1 MAQEDWKIG
10 LLGGL
15 DGEGTRAQLNSDIK
29 ALSKSLDKL
38 KIYAE
43 LDPNDAK
50 QLKQQIKT
58 LRVELGN
65 VTISDAAIN
74 NLVKSV
80 NDKLKGIKL
89 PTTSTPSV
97 KSDVSAYDLAYKELK
112 KLYDLRIEYEKLG
125 RNKSTDYY
133 YPKAIK
139 EQEEKYKQA
148 RAKTSEPDTYN
159 LERRLELER
168 EELVLIDKLAQTK
181 ERANKKIRTDI
192 DSGAYDAKYSDLIAK
207 ANQWTNANGQARI
220 SLENLNK
227 AYHDFANA
235 KDGDDKIAAAKKL
248 DLAINETTNSVR
260 KMNAEYAK
268 DSKISS
274 LNQKVQEFYDK
285 NTKSHRKYG
294 NQLKSILSQTASGAI
309 LTKEQLQRL
318 ETEFVK
324 IINAARQGGQLGLSF
339 FDKIKQ
345 SAQSFSMWFGTTN
358 ILMKALSI
366 GKDVVK
372 NVKEIDSAM
381 TNLYK
386 VTEETD
392 SRYDRFLE
400 SASKKAKELG
410 RSVSS
415 LVEQTAEWAKRG
427 YSIDDAEK
435 LAETSSIY
443 ANVGEVDDTTAVSD
457 ITTALKAF
465 NIEAQNS
472 IDVVDKL
479 NALGNK
485 YATSSADLGEGLKKS
500 ASALALAG
508 NDINQSL
515 AMITGGTEITQDAS
529 EMGNAIKVLSMR
541 LRGQKGKL
549 EELGEESEGI
559 ESISKIQTQILNLT
573 KGSVNI
579 FKDDGSFKSTY
590 EIIKGIAK
598 VWEDISKTDQ
608 AALLEIVAGKQR
620 GNQIAALI
628 QSFQSGQAEKAYA
641 DAVNSEGSAMQEQ
654 ERWLESIEAKTQQ
667 FEASWQSLSNT
678 FLDSDIVK
686 DFVDFGTGAVNILE
700 SIIDKVGGL
709 NAVIG
714 GVGLFAG
721 IKGIGSVKSSLPEIM
736 ATIPQIKDIA
746 SAAYVGTN
754 GTFDSATLDKCTMSL
769 QGLSKA
775 QADTAMTAA
784 GLEAAQKRQVVA
796 ALEAASS
803 SATLTTQ
810 QMLEAVAT
818 QTGSTADAEALLRKA
833 GLITGNE
840 LEANSLKKVTADE
853 IEKAVANGTLSAS
866 DGLVIKSALG
876 ITGAN
881 AGETAS
887 FGLLTKAIWANVKA
901 MAVWLT
907 TNPVGWLI
915 LAAGATAAVVGAIDL
930 FTTTIEENNQKIE
943 EATTKIDEYQQ
954 AIDEINDKER
964 EATDTYK
971 EYASLMS
978 KSNAYG
984 LNAQEK
990 ERLLSLSEKLVN
1002 SYGLE
1007 TEGIDSVTGA
1017 YIVGTDAINNYV
1029 DALREERIEKERDQK
1044 DERSDRI
1051 DANVDNLEK
1060 YKKDYDAYKATN
1072 ERTAEAKKILADLE
1086 NEYSGAQDIID
1097 EYSQKLSKNGLSQDE
1112 RLGISESFRNQ
1123 LQARLNDMGVN
1134 DSWDVA
1140 SRIIS
1145 AVVDSGLQDISASEM
1160 AKLKNKMS
1168 GAINSVVKDVLADI
1182 RVDNYDMLDQ
1192 NGESLLNQLL
1202 TPYLTNINW
1211 EEFDKSDFE
1220 SKVKE
1225 FIAGYGETLS
1235 KVSTELSKY
1244 QAGASNGEL
1253 DLSGYTDFYQQ
1264 LQNQASLLKQMLN
1277 QGVIDE
1283 NSFNEQTAQIAS
1295 QIQGNIGLAMA
1306 DISSKFKAGE
1316 ESAKA
1321 SFVAVANQF
1330 ISLEN
1335 QFRDG
1340 SITSAQY
1347 LDQLN
1352 DAISNLDVSGAFANN
1367 TEAASEFFATLG
1379 TQSANVLS
1387 DTIAQFEAG
1396 KISVAEYGDR
1406 FAEWAETAKESAQKA
1421 LEFAE
1426 ANQASDEEIQQLKEN
1441 LEEQNKVVEES
1452 VGKWE
1457 ELKGINTYLDENAA
1471 ALNSFT
1477 STASDGYANYVS
1489 GLYSEFT
1496 KLGDNAQQSIIAN
1509 MQKME
1514 GMAGVTAENLQQ
1526 SMMGSLGVTT
1536 ALAAATAETTNQVF
1550 QNLATSG
1557 ADFLDALG
1565 TAIIGFDYT
1574 INFDISDQQK
1584 NANISIGDFNLP
1596 INIPAGITFK
1606 GSGGDTL
1613 KAAVEKLQGFTA
1625 NVRAG
1630 AAAGLFNASDY
1641 GKSYQSQGNN
1651 GGSSGGGK
1659 SSGGGGGG
1667 KSSGGGNGSNSGK
1680 SKEDDAK
1687 KAEEERIKK
1696 ELEQLKAGLEMRKE
1710 LLEKYKEAVDLTDF
1724 GLDLAEENDF
1734 ALRTDL
1740 LNSKMAQLTSYG
1752 QAMRKEFDR
1761 VASIIPKTADQADAL
1776 ASHLESLG
1784 NDMRSN
1790 IKDLRET
1797 QVAMQQLKIDS
1808 ITSVSDYYMKDLES
1822 ELSNIEKRMDLLN
1835 KDNKE
1840 DYQYTNQILQMET
1853 LLPTRSSTINSRN
1866 KRRGADKDVIKAEQ
1880 ATQDTLNDMFEEQIK
1895 KNENLREDER
1905 QALLADMETMRQ
1917 DIIVKLQLSE
1927 QDYTVHTETVKGVTD
1942 QFAEYVTNTVNNMK
1956 LEIPEPDA
1964 TRFTN
1969 AATKIKNALKE
1980 IGVMIEGT
1988 PGAYASGTPGGNAQ
2002 ASHLGIAG
2010 ENYKPE
2016 VLIDKKTGKA
2026 TYIDSPTLID
2036 TRKTDVVGEK
2046 QTADL
2051 PQFADGTF
2059 DTEKMYEGLENITKN
2074 IKGYGAVKEAKTY
2087 LGVPYVWGG
2096 TSRDGVDCSGLTYL
2110 SWLAMGVNLG
2120 RTTYAQYPNTSRVSA
2135 DKLKPGDLVFSEFGA
2150 NGKEGPGHVGMYIG
2164 KGLTIEAPN
2173 SQSVVKISPLSKWT
2187 GYGHPTY
2194 AEGTPNGN
2202 KKATKIGIAGENFNP
2217 EILID
2222 KATGEM
2228 RLIAWPTAIDVTKT
2242 DVVGEKQTEKL
2253 PKFASGTVTRNVTSK
2268 TGVTA
2273 ADIDALISKYCGS
2286 DSVLKVG
2293 MGKYFIEAQE
2303 SSGIDALVLFSIAS
2317 HESAYGTSKIA
2328 KMKSNLFGYGAVD
2341 TDPMN
2346 KAYNYGSGDSADN
2359 VRNGILDISNKI
2371 GQWYVK
2377 NRGQDS
2383 LYKIEHDPDG
2393 TGYRYASDTQ
2403 WDSKVAGHFD
2413 KFMTDLQG
2421 GLAQNTDALN
2431 ANTEAVKESD
2441 PVKQKVEDIQKYV
2454 NDSAL
2459 NIDKVVNSSRLEK
2472 IKIYNDENLSDREK
2486 QYKMFDVY
2494 KPAALEGSKVAA
2506 DAYAELVNQFSEWLA
2521 ETEADPSK
2529 FSQEIYDGYMDAL
2542 DDIKDKAEDIEDG
2555 LSSVREKIVS
2565 YMDEDLEAIDKFI
2578 EDRDYYDDWKKYDE
2592 KKTDAIQR
2600 QIDIIQEQLN
2610 AGHLTQS
2617 EFDERNRDYQKSYR
2631 DAQADEL
2638 DKRLSDLGQ
2647 YIEDRN
2653 FYDDWSLYGDKEVKA
2668 YKRAL
2673 KEIKAAYDDG
2683 ALSVD
2688 EYNDKVKE
2696 WSQNIY
2702 TALQTELTNELN
2714 LQLSKIGSMKTLLQ
2728 KQYDIENN
2736 IASERHEINKELE
2749 KSKTMYEWLDEDT
2762 RNLLFNQEDYNA
2774 LNEEL
2779 NSIQKESARLMSKY
2793 NSEISS
2799 ANESEIDGINS
2810 KYQAQYDILMKN
2822 YEIKKADLEVLKK
2835 QQQLNNVLKE
2845 RNVRMFIDG
2854 QWQWVANT
2862 QDVINAKNELA
2873 DAEFQKQQSETSLI
2887 QTQQMGELSAAEATL
2902 NTAINKSGK
2911 SILEFK
2917 NSTDDMTSALDSLSV
2932 RGLPS
2937 FSKTLSNASSAI
2949 DGFVHDIQNS
2959 KIETGIST
2967 SGYLDFSAEMRGS
2980 EYTNKGRIY
2989 LNNERNKVADEN
3001 DRYPLIDPSSDN
3013 PIGDARDA
3021 RDFMQIIFN
3030 ELERGTIKGVLNAN
3044 QSRNAKIDANNIDA
3058 PKYSNEDIQKAFEN
3072 GFMGFV
3078 FEALDK
3084 GDLDSAI
3091 NANKRRNEKID
3102 HLRLDTHK
3110 YSDEDIQTIFENGF
3124 MGLVSSAIGEG
3135 NLTRALKA
3143 NELRDSWIDY
3153 TNSDTVKYTE
3163 DAVKKLYDLMRQGN
3177 EAKAAENVGITK
3189 ASESVGELNE
3199 KVEYACGYADK
3210 IGTEGLPVLSE
3221 NLSSAST
3228 AVAEFAT
3235 AVQAAKTK
3243 ISSSASGGAK
3253 KGTVSNP
3260 NKYRYDN
3267 KTVGN
3272 LQYASGTRSAYKGTA
3287 WVGESEP
3294 EILVSK
3300 YGNLVP
3306 IEQPTLMNMLG
3317 GETIFN
3323 SAQMDGVKALWDAVN
3338 TIGND
3343 FNIPLKGNST
3353 SVDNSNCNNV
3363 YINGMKVDSGS
3374 QNGRDL
3380 LNALRRYT
3388 GNH

>member
-1 MAQEDWKIG
+1 M
-10 LLGGL
+10 
-15 DGEGTRAQLNSDIK
+15 
-29 ALSKSLDKL
+29 
-38 KIYAE
+38 
-43 LDPNDAK
+43 
-50 QLKQQIKT
+50 
-58 LRVELGN
+58 
-65 VTISDAAIN
+65 
-74 NLVKSV
+74 
-80 NDKLKGIKL
+80 
-89 PTTSTPSV
+89 
-97 KSDVSAYDLAYKELK
+97 
-112 KLYDLRIEYEKLG
+112 
-125 RNKSTDYY
+125 
-133 YPKAIK
+133 
-139 EQEEKYKQA
+139 
-148 RAKTSEPDTYN
+148 
-159 LERRLELER
+159 
-168 EELVLIDKLAQTK
+168 
-181 ERANKKIRTDI
+181 
-192 DSGAYDAKYSDLIAK
+192 
-207 ANQWTNANGQARI
+207 
-220 SLENLNK
+220 
-227 AYHDFANA
+227 
-235 KDGDDKIAAAKKL
+235 
-248 DLAINETTNSVR
+248 
-260 KMNAEYAK
+260 
-268 DSKISS
+268 
-274 LNQKVQEFYDK
+274 
-285 NTKSHRKYG
+285 
-294 NQLKSILSQTASGAI
+294 
-309 LTKEQLQRL
+309 
-318 ETEFVK
+318 
-324 IINAARQGGQLGLSF
+324 
-339 FDKIKQ
+339 
-345 SAQSFSMWFGTTN
+345 
-358 ILMKALSI
+358 
-366 GKDVVK
+366 
-372 NVKEIDSAM
+372 
-381 TNLYK
+381 
-386 VTEETD
+386 
-392 SRYDRFLE
+392 
-400 SASKKAKELG
+400 
-410 RSVSS
+410 
-415 LVEQTAEWAKRG
+415 
-427 YSIDDAEK
+427 
-435 LAETSSIY
+435 
-443 ANVGEVDDTTAVSD
+443 
-457 ITTALKAF
+457 
-465 NIEAQNS
+465 
-472 IDVVDKL
+472 
-479 NALGNK
+479 
-485 YATSSADLGEGLKKS
+485 
-500 ASALALAG
+500 
-508 NDINQSL
+508 
-515 AMITGGTEITQDAS
+515 
-529 EMGNAIKVLSMR
+529 
-541 LRGQKGKL
+541 
-549 EELGEESEGI
+549 
-559 ESISKIQTQILNLT
+559 
-573 KGSVNI
+573 
-579 FKDDGSFKSTY
+579 
-590 EIIKGIAK
+590 
-598 VWEDISKTDQ
+598 
-608 AALLEIVAGKQR
+608 KQR

-667 FEASWQSLSNT
+667 FEASWQSLSKT

-714 GVGLFAG
+714 GAGLFAG

-746 SAAYVGTN
+746 SSADLDADGL
-754 GTFDSATLDKCTMSL
+754 FDDGALDKYVMSL

-818 QTGSTADAEALLRKA
+818 QTGSAADAEALLRKA

-915 LAAGATAAVVGAIDL
+915 LAAGATAAVVGVIDL

-984 LNAQEK
+984 LNTQEK

-1002 SYGLE
+1002 TYGLE
-1007 TEGIDSVTGA
+1007 TEGVDSVTGA

-1029 DALREERIEKERDQK
+1029 DALRAERIEKEKDQA
-1044 DERSDRI
+1044 DERKKRI

-1060 YKKDYDAYKATN
+1060 FQKDYNALKAAS
-1072 ERTAEAKKILADLE
+1072 EHYAEFQ
-1086 NEYSGAQDIID
+1086 SIID
-1097 EYSQKLSKNGLSQDE
+1097 EYNENISQAGLTQDQKQGLATDFNT
-1112 RLGISESFRNQ
+1112 RLINKAASLGLE
-1123 LQARLNDMGVN
+1123 
-1134 DSWDVA
+1134 DSVTVA
-1140 SRIIS
+1140 SKIFKDVMGTENIDTES
-1145 AVVDSGLQDISASEM
+1145 A
-1160 AKLKNKMS
+1160 KFKNKMS

-1264 LQNQASLLKQMLN
+1264 LQNQVSLLKQMLN
-1277 QGVIDE
+1277 QGVIDG

-1306 DISSKFKAGE
+1306 DISSKFKEGE

-1352 DAISNLDVSGAFANN
+1352 DAISNLDVSGAFGNN

-1477 STASDGYANYVS
+1477 STASDGYTNYVS

-1584 NANISIGDFNLP
+1584 NANISIGDFKLP

-1641 GKSYQSQGNN
+1641 GKSYQNQGNN
-1651 GGSSGGGK
+1651 GGSSGGSK
-1659 SSGGGGGG
+1659 SSGGGGG

-1724 GLDLAEENDF
+1724 GLDIAEENDF

-1853 LLPTRSSTINSRN
+1853 LLPTRSSTTNSRN
-1866 KRRGADKDVIKAEQ
+1866 KRRGVDKDVIKAEQ
-1880 ATQDTLNDMFEEQIK
+1880 ATQDTLNDMFEEQVK

-1988 PGAYASGTPGGNAQ
+1988 PGAYASGTSGGNAQ

-2059 DTEKMYEGLENITKN
+2059 DTEKMYKGLENITKN

-2087 LGVPYVWGG
+2087 LGIPYLWGG
-2096 TSRDGVDCSGLTYL
+2096 TSRNGVDCSGLTYL

-2120 RTTYAQYPNTSRVSA
+2120 RTTYDQYPNTARVSRNQ
-2135 DKLKPGDLVFSEFGA
+2135 LKPGDLVFSNFGA
-2150 NGKEGPGHVGMYIG
+2150 QGKEGPGHVGMYIG
-2164 KGLTIEAPN
+2164 DNLTIEAPATGD
-2173 SQSVVKISPLSKWT
+2173 VVKITSIGKWKD
-2187 GYGHPTY
+2187 YGHPTY

-2202 KKATKIGIAGENFNP
+2202 KKAPKIGIAGENFNP

-2228 RLIAWPTAIDVTKT
+2228 RFIAWPTVIDVTKT
-2242 DVVGEKQTEKL
+2242 DVVGEKQTENL
-2253 PKFASGTVTRNVTSK
+2253 PKFASGTVDPMDI
-2268 TGVTA
+2268 A
-2273 ADIDALISKYCGS
+2273 AYIKQKYPEITNAGIAAI
-2286 DSVLKVG
+2286 LG
-2293 MGKYFIEAQE
+2293 NIQQE
-2303 SSGIDALVLFSIAS
+2303 SSFNP
-2317 HESAYGTSKIA
+2317 KA
-2328 KMKSNLFGYGAVD
+2328 KTIEA
-2341 TDPMN
+2341 
-2346 KAYNYGSGDSADN
+2346 YGSGSNRKIARWGLFQLDDTRIANWSSIVN
-2359 VRNGILDISNKI
+2359 NGTWQQQIDTALAE
-2371 GQWYVK
+2371 G
-2377 NRGQDS
+2377 
-2383 LYKIEHDPDG
+2383 
-2393 TGYRYASDTQ
+2393 RYANSGMGNSKAHNVWNNVLTNASYDAATAAREFDRLYERSDGKSRGTR
-2403 WDSKVAGHFD
+2403 ATNAERYFNLI
-2413 KFMTDLQG
+2413 TN
-2421 GLAQNTDALN
+2421 NTDALN

-2459 NIDKVVNSSRLEK
+2459 KIEGVVNSSRLEK

-2494 KPAALEGSKVAA
+2494 KPAALGGSKVAA
-2506 DAYAELVNQFSEWLA
+2506 EAYAELVKQFDGWFA

-2638 DKRLSDLGQ
+2638 DKKLSDLDQ

-2714 LQLSKIGSMKTLLQ
+2714 LQLSKIGSMKVLLQ
-2728 KQYDIENN
+2728 EQYDIENN

-3030 ELERGTIKGVLNAN
+3030 ELERGTIKGVLDAN
-3044 QSRNAKIDANNIDA
+3044 QSRNAKIDANNID
-3058 PKYSNEDIQKAFEN
+3058 
-3072 GFMGFV
+3072 
-3078 FEALDK
+3078 
-3084 GDLDSAI
+3084 
-3091 NANKRRNEKID
+3091 
-3102 HLRLDTHK
+3102 THK
-3110 YSDEDIQTIFENGF
+3110 YSDGDIQTIFENGF

-3177 EAKAAENVGITK
+3177 EAKAAENAGITE

-3210 IGTEGLPVLSE
+3210 IGTEGLPILSE
-3221 NLSSAST
+3221 NLNSAST

-3235 AVQAAKTK
+3235 AAQAAKTK

-3374 QNGRDL
+3374 QNGREL

>member
-1 MAQEDWKIG
+1 M
-10 LLGGL
+10 
-15 DGEGTRAQLNSDIK
+15 
-29 ALSKSLDKL
+29 
-38 KIYAE
+38 
-43 LDPNDAK
+43 
-50 QLKQQIKT
+50 
-58 LRVELGN
+58 
-65 VTISDAAIN
+65 
-74 NLVKSV
+74 
-80 NDKLKGIKL
+80 
-89 PTTSTPSV
+89 
-97 KSDVSAYDLAYKELK
+97 
-112 KLYDLRIEYEKLG
+112 
-125 RNKSTDYY
+125 
-133 YPKAIK
+133 
-139 EQEEKYKQA
+139 
-148 RAKTSEPDTYN
+148 
-159 LERRLELER
+159 
-168 EELVLIDKLAQTK
+168 
-181 ERANKKIRTDI
+181 
-192 DSGAYDAKYSDLIAK
+192 
-207 ANQWTNANGQARI
+207 
-220 SLENLNK
+220 
-227 AYHDFANA
+227 
-235 KDGDDKIAAAKKL
+235 
-248 DLAINETTNSVR
+248 
-260 KMNAEYAK
+260 
-268 DSKISS
+268 
-274 LNQKVQEFYDK
+274 
-285 NTKSHRKYG
+285 
-294 NQLKSILSQTASGAI
+294 
-309 LTKEQLQRL
+309 
-318 ETEFVK
+318 
-324 IINAARQGGQLGLSF
+324 
-339 FDKIKQ
+339 
-345 SAQSFSMWFGTTN
+345 
-358 ILMKALSI
+358 
-366 GKDVVK
+366 
-372 NVKEIDSAM
+372 
-381 TNLYK
+381 
-386 VTEETD
+386 
-392 SRYDRFLE
+392 
-400 SASKKAKELG
+400 
-410 RSVSS
+410 
-415 LVEQTAEWAKRG
+415 
-427 YSIDDAEK
+427 
-435 LAETSSIY
+435 
-443 ANVGEVDDTTAVSD
+443 
-457 ITTALKAF
+457 
-465 NIEAQNS
+465 
-472 IDVVDKL
+472 
-479 NALGNK
+479 
-485 YATSSADLGEGLKKS
+485 
-500 ASALALAG
+500 
-508 NDINQSL
+508 
-515 AMITGGTEITQDAS
+515 
-529 EMGNAIKVLSMR
+529 
-541 LRGQKGKL
+541 KGKL

-598 VWEDISKTDQ
+598 VWKDISETDQ

-686 DFVDFGTGAVNILE
+686 GFVDFGTGAVNILE

-709 NAVIG
+709 NTVIG
-714 GVGLFAG
+714 GAGLFAG

-746 SAAYVGTN
+746 SSADLDADGL
-754 GTFDSATLDKCTMSL
+754 FDSGALDKYVMSL
-769 QGLSKA
+769 ENLSKA

-784 GLEAAQKRQVVA
+784 GLDAAQKQQIFT

-818 QTGSTADAEALLRKA
+818 QTGSAADAEALLRKA

-840 LEANSLKKVTADE
+840 LEANSLKKVTANE

-887 FGLLTKAIWANVKA
+887 FGLLTKAIWANIKA
-901 MAVWLT
+901 MWVWLT
-907 TNPVGWLI
+907 TNPVGWLV
-915 LAAGATAAVVGAIDL
+915 LAAGATVALVGVIDL

-1029 DALREERIEKERDQK
+1029 DALRAERIEKEKDQA
-1044 DERSDRI
+1044 DERKKRI

-1060 YKKDYDAYKATN
+1060 FQKDYNALKAAS
-1072 ERTAEAKKILADLE
+1072 EHYAEFQ
-1086 NEYSGAQDIID
+1086 SIID
-1097 EYSQKLSKNGLSQDE
+1097 EYNEKISQAGLTQDQKRGLATDFNT
-1112 RLGISESFRNQ
+1112 RLINKAASLGLE
-1123 LQARLNDMGVN
+1123 
-1134 DSWDVA
+1134 DSVTVA
-1140 SRIIS
+1140 SKIFKDVMGTEDIDTES
-1145 AVVDSGLQDISASEM
+1145 A
-1160 AKLKNKMS
+1160 KFKNKMS

-1182 RVDNYDMLDQ
+1182 RVDNYAMLDQ

-1253 DLSGYTDFYQQ
+1253 DISGYTDFYQQ
-1264 LQNQASLLKQMLN
+1264 LQNQVSLLKQMLD

-1306 DISSKFKAGE
+1306 DISSKFKEGE
-1316 ESAKA
+1316 ESART
-1321 SFVAVANQF
+1321 SFTAVANQF

-1340 SITSAQY
+1340 SITSVQY

-1352 DAISNLDVSGAFANN
+1352 DAISNLDVSEAFGNN

-1396 KISVAEYGDR
+1396 NISVAEYGDR

-1441 LEEQNKVVEES
+1441 LEEQNKVVEEF

-1526 SMMGSLGVTT
+1526 SMMGSLGATT
-1536 ALAAATAETTNQVF
+1536 ALAAATAETTNSVF

-1584 NANISIGDFNLP
+1584 NANISIGDFKLP

-1613 KAAVEKLQGFTA
+1613 KAAVEKLHGFTA
-1625 NVRAG
+1625 NVKAG

-1641 GKSYQSQGNN
+1641 GKSFQNQGNSN
-1651 GGSSGGGK
+1651 GLSAASGGGSNSSGGG
-1659 SSGGGGGG
+1659 SGS
-1667 KSSGGGNGSNSGK
+1667 KSGK

-1710 LLEKYKEAVDLTDF
+1710 LLEKYKDSVDLTDF
-1724 GLDLAEENDF
+1724 GLDLAEEHDF
-1734 ALRTDL
+1734 ALRVDL
-1740 LNSKMAQLTSYG
+1740 LNTKMSQLTSYG

-1761 VASIIPKTADQADAL
+1761 VASIIPQTADQADAL

-1790 IKDLRET
+1790 IKNLRET

-1840 DYQYTNQILQMET
+1840 DYQFTNQILQMES
-1853 LLPTRSSTINSRN
+1853 LLPTRSSTINSQN
-1866 KRRGADKDVIKAEQ
+1866 KRRGVDKDVIKAEQ

-1917 DIIVKLQLSE
+1917 DMVVKYEAANADYDSSWKTTVNTTNNGVQTVEAAINNMNLKVPQPDISEVEKAFDLVKDLIENMGNANYTPSKVKVKTDGINGGDDAQSIIR
-1927 QDYTVHTETVKGVTD
+1927 GNRGNI
-1942 QFAEYVTNTVNNMK
+1942 VTNV
-1956 LEIPEPDA
+1956 A
-1964 TRFTN
+1964 
-1969 AATKIKNALKE
+1969 KN
-1980 IGVMIEGT
+1980 
-1988 PGAYASGTPGGNAQ
+1988 
-2002 ASHLGIAG
+2002 
-2010 ENYKPE
+2010 
-2016 VLIDKKTGKA
+2016 
-2026 TYIDSPTLID
+2026 
-2036 TRKTDVVGEK
+2036 
-2046 QTADL
+2046 
-2051 PQFADGTF
+2051 QF
-2059 DTEKMYEGLENITKN
+2059 
-2074 IKGYGAVKEAKTY
+2074 
-2087 LGVPYVWGG
+2087 GVPYVWGG
-2096 TSRDGVDCSGLTYL
+2096 TTPYGGLDCSGLTQY
-2110 SWLAMGVNLG
+2110 AYGVAG
-2120 RTTYAQYPNTSRVSA
+2120 VSLPRRSQEQWTCGTGTRI
-2135 DKLKPGDLVFSEFGA
+2135 DWNDLKKGDQLFFSKNVGG
-2150 NGKEGPGHVGMYIG
+2150 NGEATHTGIYSGDG
-2164 KGLTIEAPN
+2164 KMIHAPHTGD
-2173 SQSVVKISPLSKWT
+2173 VVKESALGDYYQSRFLGAKR
-2187 GYGHPTY
+2187 Y
-2194 AEGTPNGN
+2194 AIGTRQGN
-2202 KKATKIGIAGENFNP
+2202 LQAPRLGIAGENFKP
-2217 EILID
+2217 EILVD
-2222 KATGEM
+2222 KATGKKTY
-2228 RLIAWPTAIDVTKT
+2228 IDKPTIIDVTKT

-2253 PKFASGTVTRNVTSK
+2253 PKFASGTVDPMDI
-2268 TGVTA
+2268 A
-2273 ADIDALISKYCGS
+2273 AYIKQKYPEITNAGIAAI
-2286 DSVLKVG
+2286 LG
-2293 MGKYFIEAQE
+2293 NIQQE
-2303 SSGIDALVLFSIAS
+2303 SSFNP
-2317 HESAYGTSKIA
+2317 KA
-2328 KMKSNLFGYGAVD
+2328 KTIEA
-2341 TDPMN
+2341 
-2346 KAYNYGSGDSADN
+2346 YGSGSSKPTARWGLFQLDD
-2359 VRNGILDISNKI
+2359 VRLPGWSNIVQNGTWQQQIDTALAEGRYHNGGCDIGRNAWDEIWANPNLTAQEAARQMDAIFERSDGKS
-2371 GQWYVK
+2371 
-2377 NRGQDS
+2377 RGTRATNA
-2383 LYKIEHDPDG
+2383 E
-2393 TGYRYASDTQ
+2393 RYFNLITN
-2403 WDSKVAGHFD
+2403 
-2413 KFMTDLQG
+2413 
-2421 GLAQNTDALN
+2421 NTDALN
-2431 ANTEAVKESD
+2431 ANTEAIKEND

-2459 NIDKVVNSSRLEK
+2459 NIDKAVNSSRLEK
-2472 IKIYNDENLSDREK
+2472 TKISNDKNLSDREK

-2494 KPAALEGSKVAA
+2494 KPAAQEGAKVAA
-2506 DAYAELVNQFSEWLA
+2506 EAYAELVKQFDEWLA

-2529 FSQEIYDGYMDAL
+2529 FSQEIYDGYMGAL

-2610 AGHLTQS
+2610 AGHLTQN

-2638 DKRLSDLGQ
+2638 DKKLSDLDQ

-2653 FYDDWSLYGDKEVKA
+2653 FYDDWNLYGDKEVKA

-2673 KEIKAAYDDG
+2673 KEIKAAYDEG

-2702 TALQTELTNELN
+2702 TAFQTELTNELN

-2779 NSIQKESARLMSKY
+2779 ISIQKESARLMSKY

-2799 ANESEIDGINS
+2799 ASEEEIDGINS

-2822 YEIKKADLEVLKK
+2822 YEIRKADLEVLKK

-2854 QWQWVANT
+2854 RWQWVANT

-2873 DAEFQKQQSETSLI
+2873 DAEFQKQQSETSLN
-2887 QTQQMGELSAAEATL
+2887 QTQQMGELTAAEATL

-2911 SILEFK
+2911 SVLEFK
-2917 NSTDDMTSALDSLSV
+2917 DSTDNMTSALDSLSV
-2932 RGLPS
+2932 QGLPS

-2949 DGFVHDIQNS
+2949 DSFVRDIQSS

-3001 DRYPLIDPSSDN
+3001 DRYPLIDPSSGN

-3030 ELERGTIKGVLNAN
+3030 ELERGTIKGAINAN
-3044 QSRNAKIDANNIDA
+3044 QSRNTKIDANNIDA
-3058 PKYSNEDIQKAFEN
+3058 HKYSDGDIQKAFEN
-3072 GFMGFV
+3072 GFMSLV

-3084 GDLDSAI
+3084 GDLDTAI
-3091 NANKRRNEKID
+3091 NANKLRNEKID
-3102 HLRLDTHK
+3102 YLGLDTYK

-3124 MGLVSSAIGEG
+3124 MGLVSAAIGEG
-3135 NLTRALKA
+3135 NLTRTLKA

-3153 TNSDTVKYTE
+3153 TNSDAVKYTE

-3177 EAKAAENVGITK
+3177 EAKAAENAKIVEAAES
-3189 ASESVGELNE
+3189 ASELKEE
-3199 KVEYACGYADK
+3199 IEYVCGYAK
-3210 IGTEGLPVLSE
+3210 EVGNEELPVLSE
-3221 NLSSAST
+3221 NLDNASA
-3228 AVAEFAT
+3228 AVSEFAT
-3235 AVQAAKTK
+3235 ATQTATAK
-3243 ISSSASGGAK
+3243 ISTSVSGSVK
-3253 KGTVSNP
+3253 KNTVSGS

-3267 KTVGN
+3267 KPVGN

-3294 EILVSK
+3294 EVLITK

-3317 GETIFN
+3317 GEAVFN
-3323 SAQMDGVKALWDAVN
+3323 SAQMDGVKALWDTVN
-3338 TIGND
+3338 TFGSD
-3343 FNIPLKGNST
+3343 FNIPLRGNST
-3353 SVDNSNCNNV
+3353 SIDNSNCNNV

-3374 QNGRDL
+3374 QNGREL